1 MRTVAL
7 PLLLLVLVCSASA
20 QTTYTTTQD
29 VCGGKAFQYCQM
41 PVTSNPPSSI
51 TTLIMDNRS
60 DAGAMYIGAFTL
72 ADQVQGVY
80 SEFVANPDGSHSPF
94 YGSAAF
100 NSNDGTVTG
109 TFLFYAYYVST
120 CSGRGCGGTL
130 GWHCRILAGSTVKL
144 NK

>member
-72 ADQVQGVY
+72 ADQVQ
-80 SEFVANPDGSHSPF
+80 A
-94 YGSAAF
+94 
-100 NSNDGTVTG
+100 
-109 TFLFYAYYVST
+109 ST
-120 CSGRGCGGTL
+120 QNLLPIRTAVIAPSMAQPHLTL
-130 GWHCRILAGSTVKL
+130 TMAR
-144 NK
+144 